1 MLQSYDDILQA
12 LTRALRQAHYY
23 YFMWQDEG
31 HEGAHPECT
40 TFSYDLLHENERR
53 CCACVATP
61 TWWDENGTPRFAA
74 HHPNLCADIYAT
86 EVALLRISCQSCG
99 AEYDVQMSW
108 SLAGSILTAARL
120 GSPDVKIADREQR
133 REKFAETSLSAQVR
147 AGTIHYGDPP
157 CDRCAAGATMNC
169 WDLRVLEFWSRDR
182 RLIDAAE
189 LLRGGFV
196 DWVRVPDLEIELPDT
211 RDPDRVS
218 RVTP

>member
-1 MLQSYDDILQA
+1 MLQSYDDILQT
-12 LTRALRQAHYY
+12 LTRLVRQAHYY
-23 YFMWQDEG
+23 HFLWQDEG
-31 HEGAHPECT
+31 GEGAHPECT
-40 TFSYDLLHENERR
+40 TFSFGLLHEKS

-61 TWWDENGTPRFAA
+61 TWLDENGTPRFSP
-74 HHPNLCADIYAT
+74 HHPKLCPDIYAT

-120 GSPDVKIADREQR
+120 GDPPDAQI
-133 REKFAETSLSAQVR
+133 AETSLSAMVR

-169 WDLRVLEFWSRDR
+169 WDLRVLEFWSRDQ
-182 RLIDAAE
+182 RLVEAAE
-189 LLRGGFV
+189 LPRGGLV

-211 RDPDRVS
+211 IDPDRVS
-218 RVTP
+218 RAVT